1 TEPTRASA
9 AVLLSLPSPSLP
21 RVFSDYRLP
30 TLTYYHIDP
39 LLHSAILGVILLFL
53 GFGFAMGSQQVASL
67 SSINVSAGGLV
78 WVRRRNGS
86 WWPGRTVGLHE
97 LPVKCLLPPRS
108 GTPIKLLGR
117 EDGSMD
123 WYNLEKSTRVKAFR
137 CGEFDECIQ
146 KAMASSVCSNKFS
159 TSTGKYIH
167 REDAILHALE
177 IEKSYFPA
185 RKQNGSGMNNFYRAT
200 GCDFTKKSKK
210 MHGLD
215 KQRGSMARKFDTFDE
230 NSPQGIPQ
238 SLVSYERLDKL
249 IAADAQLMEKEHWR
263 TPNDSEGEGINHVRD
278 LQDVGLGIISTR
290 KPHVHVETE
299 LFTDLAR
306 PDSASLSES
315 NINNSFFS
323 SGPIISC
330 KSSGSCL
337 KQKRSSVAKAHEDVR
352 RDCHHALSKVCKG
365 SRIII
370 PSYCYW
376 DGTFGGFWHLKEA
389 TEKTSKEL
397 LSIPSGTN
405 ITCGPGTSGETLL
418 GASASTC
425 KFDVTDFNSQ
435 IKDCEL
441 ASMLEFI
448 DNECSD
454 GLVDIPLVMGDHIG
468 EDFQKASEYCPI
480 RDLLPRVDEK
490 QYNGCCHDDLVSHFA
505 EGLGE
510 SGFTDSRRQL
520 NSVTK
525 KPEKRTVEPHLIS
538 KKNQNY
544 MKFSRITNFA
554 GLARK
559 IGSNHSD
566 EFLTLDS
573 CHSHLVKDESDSEAY
588 DVSQSQSSGN
598 EWEHCQSEALKH
610 CVLNCSTSLLSS
622 RDHER
627 SSRRQI
633 CISTLMTRQLF
644 PRDRVSTLTCSEYQV
659 VKQLRSTVLGSSLY
673 DVELTVETKTRR
685 PHVPLNSLMSKL
697 NGKAIV
703 GHPAPIEVMEDGS
716 SDTLITKND
725 CWPAMSNI
733 NRSLKHGGEII
744 GRATPKKQAAPT
756 YRGFQWGNYDQLNVP
771 SLLKRQ
777 HSSNRTSRLSPRK
790 IRRLSPIR
798 VDCKENRKPEV
809 ETIVRPAVACVP
821 LGLVFSR
828 ITEAF
833 PSSL

>member
-1 TEPTRASA
+1 MYFDLVSLNGY
-9 AVLLSLPSPSLP
+9 VL
-21 RVFSDYRLP
+21 V
-30 TLTYYHIDP
+30 
-39 LLHSAILGVILLFL
+39 
-53 GFGFAMGSQQVASL
+53 GFGFAMGSQQDASL

-146 KAMASSVCSNKFS
+146 KAMASAVHSSKFS
-159 TSTGKYIH
+159 TSTGKYVH

-177 IEKSYFPA
+177 IEKSYFPS

-210 MHGLD
+210 MHRLD
-215 KQRGSMARKFDTFDE
+215 KQRGLMARKFDTFEE
-230 NSPQGIPQ
+230 NSPQEIPQ
-238 SLVSYERLDKL
+238 SLVSYEQLDKL

-278 LQDVGLGIISTR
+278 QKDIGLGITSTR

-299 LFTDLAR
+299 LFTDLAL

-315 NINNSFFS
+315 NINNRFFS

-337 KQKRSSVAKAHEDVR
+337 KRKRSSAKAPEDVR

-376 DGTFGGFWHLKEA
+376 DGTFGGFWPLKEA

-397 LSIPSGTN
+397 LSIPSWTN
-405 ITCGPGTSGETLL
+405 ITCGSGTSGETLL
-418 GASASTC
+418 GASESTC
-425 KFDVTDFNSQ
+425 KFDGTDFNSQ

-454 GLVDIPLVMGDHIG
+454 GLVDITLVMGDRIG

-490 QYNGCCHDDLVSHFA
+490 HYNGCCKDDLVSHFA
-505 EGLGE
+505 EGLRE
-510 SGFTDSRRQL
+510 SSYTDSRHQL
-520 NSVTK
+520 NSVNK
-525 KPEKRTVEPHLIS
+525 KAEKRSVEPHLIS
-538 KKNQNY
+538 KKNLNY
-544 MKFSRITNFA
+544 MRFSRITNSESHINGANQSENSLDQMEKKIFFA

-566 EFLTLDS
+566 ELLTLDS
-573 CHSHLVKDESDSEAY
+573 CHCHLVKDESVSEAY
-588 DVSQSQSSGN
+588 DVSQSQSSD
-598 EWEHCQSEALKH
+598 LP
-610 CVLNCSTSLLSS
+610 CSSN
-622 RDHER
+622 HER

-633 CISTLMTRQLF
+633 PISTLMTRQLF
-644 PRDRVSTLTCSEYQV
+644 PRDRVSTLTCSKYQV
-659 VKQLRSTVLGSSLY
+659 VKQIRSTGLGSSLY
-673 DVELTVETKTRR
+673 DVELTVETKTGR

-703 GHPAPIEVMEDGS
+703 GHPAPVEVMEDGS

-725 CWPAMSNI
+725 CWPATSNI
-733 NRSLKHGGEII
+733 N
-744 GRATPKKQAAPT
+744 
-756 YRGFQWGNYDQLNVP
+756 
-771 SLLKRQ
+771 
-777 HSSNRTSRLSPRK
+777 RLSPRK
-790 IRRLSPIR
+790 IRRLSSI
-798 VDCKENRKPEV
+798 RKPEV

-821 LGLVFSR
+821 LGLLRIVRPEGASGDGRSDSRFLEFSILFSLPFDINKRTNKKPPSLIPPCLLSLPPRSRSR
-828 ITEAF
+828 IDLLRDLVVRSNRSIF
-833 PSSL
+833 QL

>member
-1 TEPTRASA
+1 MYFDLVSLNGF
-9 AVLLSLPSPSLP
+9 VL
-21 RVFSDYRLP
+21 V
-30 TLTYYHIDP
+30 
-39 LLHSAILGVILLFL
+39 
-53 GFGFAMGSQQVASL
+53 GFGFAMGSQQDASL

-146 KAMASSVCSNKFS
+146 KAMASAVHSSKFS
-159 TSTGKYIH
+159 TSTGKYVH

-177 IEKSYFPA
+177 IEKSYFPS

-200 GCDFTKKSKK
+200 GCNFTKKSKK
-210 MHGLD
+210 MHRLD
-215 KQRGSMARKFDTFDE
+215 KQRGLMARKFDTFED
-230 NSPQGIPQ
+230 NSPQEIPQ
-238 SLVSYERLDKL
+238 SLVSYEQLDKL

-278 LQDVGLGIISTR
+278 LQDIGLGIISTR

-299 LFTDLAR
+299 LFTDLAL

-315 NINNSFFS
+315 NINNRFFS

-337 KQKRSSVAKAHEDVR
+337 KRKRSSAKAHEDVR
-352 RDCHHALSKVCKG
+352 RDCHHALTKVCKG

-376 DGTFGGFWHLKEA
+376 DGTFGGFWPLKEA

-397 LSIPSGTN
+397 LSIPSWTN
-405 ITCGPGTSGETLL
+405 ITCGSGTSGETLL
-418 GASASTC
+418 GASESTC
-425 KFDVTDFNSQ
+425 KFDGTDFNSQ

-490 QYNGCCHDDLVSHFA
+490 HYNGCCEDDLVSHFA
-505 EGLGE
+505 EGLRE
-510 SGFTDSRRQL
+510 SSFTDSRHQL
-520 NSVTK
+520 NSVNK
-525 KPEKRTVEPHLIS
+525 KAEKRSVEPHLIS
-538 KKNQNY
+538 KKNLNY
-544 MKFSRITNFA
+544 MRFSRITNSESHINGANQSENSLDQMEKKIFFA

-573 CHSHLVKDESDSEAY
+573 CHCHLVKDESVSEAY
-588 DVSQSQSSGN
+588 DVSQSQSSDLPCSSS

-610 CVLNCSTSLLSS
+610 CVINCSTSLLPS

-633 CISTLMTRQLF
+633 PISTLMTRQLF
-644 PRDRVSTLTCSEYQV
+644 PRDRVSTLTCSKYQV
-659 VKQLRSTVLGSSLY
+659 VKQIRSTGLCSSLY
-673 DVELTVETKTRR
+673 DVELTVETKTGR
-685 PHVPLNSLMSKL
+685 PHVPLNSLTSKL

-703 GHPAPIEVMEDGS
+703 GHPAPVEVMEDGS

-725 CWPAMSNI
+725 CWPATSNI
-733 NRSLKHGGEII
+733 NRSLKNGVVII
-744 GRATPKKQAAPT
+744 GRATPRKKAAQT
-756 YRGFQWGNYDQLNVP
+756 YHGVQWGNYDQLNVP
-771 SLLKRQ
+771 SLLERK
-777 HSSNRTSRLSPRK
+777 HSNSRTSRLSPRK
-790 IRRLSPIR
+790 IRRLSSI
-798 VDCKENRKPEV
+798 RKPEV